1 MPEPSSFSRACT
13 ASRTS
18 DPVASSVTWRGPQLD
33 SCSTCPIS
41 VLSPFG
47 LNPPISCSA
56 SVFRAI
62 PFALRSGWT
71 RIQVSI
77 WPPFIEVPTLISRDF
92 FCPLPQF
99 WRGSAHFPLE
109 RLDGNGATIHARTPR
124 FLSLFSAGH
133 LSVQVAWSSKINDL
147 QWAGCNW
154 QALRGWELA
163 MRILTDGHKKAA
175 SRAAVCFGDVLVP
188 IGTAPALPAE
198 LPTRW
203 AGLRRE

>member
-1 MPEPSSFSRACT
+1 MRGVEPRYAPT
-13 ASRTS
+13 TTQKQKA
-18 DPVASSVTWRGPQLD
+18 
-33 SCSTCPIS
+33 
-41 VLSPFG
+41 PFG
-47 LNPPISCSA
+47 AFCFWSRMNRGIEAASGTDAGGESDKHECLRTHACLGASERMQARARPARPIPAGSTNH
-56 SVFRAI
+56 
-62 PFALRSGWT
+62 RSPDSYQSG
-71 RIQVSI
+71 
-77 WPPFIEVPTLISRDF
+77 F
-92 FCPLPQF
+92 FCPLPQC

-124 FLSLFSAGH
+124 FLSLFYAGH

>member
-18 DPVASSVTWRGPQLD
+18 DPGASSVTWRGPQLD

-92 FCPLPQF
+92 FCPLPQC

-124 FLSLFSAGH
+124 FLSALCQLDWGDASSVHVGVLPQV
-133 LSVQVAWSSKINDL
+133 LSGL
-147 QWAGCNW
+147 HE
-154 QALRGWELA
+154 R
-163 MRILTDGHKKAA
+163 
-175 SRAAVCFGDVLVP
+175 AVCHESQARFARYSRYAQGVKCLQQPIPSKFGL
-188 IGTAPALPAE
+188 TE
-198 LPTRW
+198 
-203 AGLRRE
+203 